1 MFKQWRW
8 RWRGRVQT
16 INLSFFGQGASV
28 EISPQSERDRAR
40 SILLRLEDHRV
51 LHAPYDTEEESG
63 TWGSIEE
70 LRAYL
75 NEQVEQ
81 CESEELRKQVR
92 ALRAAVRQ
100 WLTDVESGRRVVDRT
115 CPDASP
121 ADRNRAEFL
130 YALQALGVMR
140 GRVGV
145 AIAEIGREFDI
156 PIDGD
161 LAHITP
167 PDLDASE
174 SGARLSPLYWDGGS
188 RGRKPPPERPQ
199 PPRGCQPGT
208 APDLH
213 ADAVVTPDRRRQLDP
228 RHLRHD
234 WHWSPGAS

>member
-8 RWRGRVQT
+8 RWRGRLQT
-16 INLSFFGQGASV
+16 INLSFFGQGATV
-28 EISPQSERDRAR
+28 ELSPLGERDRAR

-51 LHAPYDTEEESG
+51 LYAPYETEEADG

-92 ALRAAVRQ
+92 AMHAAVRQ
-100 WLTDVESGRRVVDRT
+100 WLTDVESAHRFVERISN
-115 CPDASP
+115 PDAP
-121 ADRNRAEFL
+121 PRDLDRKQWMWG
-130 YALQALGVMR
+130 LQALGVLR

-167 PDLDASE
+167 PDVDASE
-174 SGARLSPLYWDGGS
+174 RGARLSPLYFD
-188 RGRKPPPERPQ
+188 EE
-199 PPRGCQPGT
+199 
-208 APDLH
+208 
-213 ADAVVTPDRRRQLDP
+213 
-228 RHLRHD
+228 
-234 WHWSPGAS
+234 